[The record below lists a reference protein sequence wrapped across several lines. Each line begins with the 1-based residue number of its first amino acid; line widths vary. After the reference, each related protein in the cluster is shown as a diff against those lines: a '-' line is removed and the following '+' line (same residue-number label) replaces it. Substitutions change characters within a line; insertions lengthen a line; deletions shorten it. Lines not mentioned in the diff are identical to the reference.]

1 VRCQDPVRYA
11 LPVPRHGNGHC
22 RGTEHGAE
30 HGGRNRA
37 HPVGGNLRSDLL
49 QIAFLPRYPDDEE
62 LQVAGAV
69 IYE

>member
-1 VRCQDPVRYA
+1 MEM
-11 LPVPRHGNGHC
+11 GHC
-22 RGTEHGAE
+22 RRTEHGAE

-37 HPVGGNLRSDLL
+37 RPAGGSLRSDLL

-62 LQVAGAV
+62 LQVASTV